1 MILTSV
7 AIVSYN
13 MFWKL
18 SDFWF
23 YCLYCLTADFVD
35 LIAFFLRYVGSREVT
50 PASYKP
56 LLIDMIPVIN
66 NHSNTV
72 RLGYKRY

>member
-13 MFWKL
+13 MFLKL

-35 LIAFFLRYVGSREVT
+35 LIAFFLKICGQSWGDPSFLQTFVDWYDT
-50 PASYKP
+50 SYQ
-56 LLIDMIPVIN
+56 
-66 NHSNTV
+66 
-72 RLGYKRY
+72 